1 MGSLACVFSVLRV
14 SGQLVGRILNG
25 VTKYGQRTNIFT
37 DRQKKVAPQ
46 TPLRPG
52 LGLQPSDKQRT
63 TVAVPRVL
71 NRIKTHL
78 MWLRLQWLDFDAW
91 LRATKWLQRQW
102 LAAASMARLVG
113 TPPNK

>member
-1 MGSLACVFSVLRV
+1 MGRLRVSGQLVGRLRV

-52 LGLQPSDKQRT
+52 LGLQPSDKQT
-63 TVAVPRVL
+63 YKL
-71 NRIKTHL
+71 N
-78 MWLRLQWLDFDAW
+78 
-91 LRATKWLQRQW
+91 
-102 LAAASMARLVG
+102 ASRDRGQYDCYITAIEIGNNRKFNKL
-113 TPPNK
+113 PP

>member
-52 LGLQPSDKQRT
+52 LGLQPSDS
-63 TVAVPRVL
+63 VL
-71 NRIKTHL
+71 N
-78 MWLRLQWLDFDAW
+78 
-91 LRATKWLQRQW
+91 
-102 LAAASMARLVG
+102 ASRDRGQYDCYITVIEIGYLIG
-113 TPPNK
+113 N

>member
-52 LGLQPSDKQRT
+52 LGLQPSDRFSAPPHPQTRT
-63 TVAVPRVL
+63 RVTTL
-71 NRIKTHL
+71 GQTYQHVSIVIVIVIVIV
-78 MWLRLQWLDFDAW
+78 MGGLRVQGSD
-91 LRATKWLQRQW
+91 
-102 LAAASMARLVG
+102 
-113 TPPNK
+113 